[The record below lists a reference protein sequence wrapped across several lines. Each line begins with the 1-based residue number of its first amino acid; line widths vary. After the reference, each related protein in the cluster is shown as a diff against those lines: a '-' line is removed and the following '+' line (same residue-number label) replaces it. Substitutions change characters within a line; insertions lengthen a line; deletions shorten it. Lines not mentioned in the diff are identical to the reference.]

1 MSKIKHIHLYRNGEV
16 LGNRDLAVDR
26 LKDFLN
32 DNQDSDLDGVAI
44 LARYNSTS
52 GDTTIVKT
60 IVGFVYEG
68 SNGTPKSIT
77 IFDNEATEGEISNL
91 KTEIEN
97 KIYEAQ
103 VNANAYTDTKIA
115 TLDADDSPVDNN
127 FVTSVSESDGKI
139 TVQRAAV
146 ASPTKTVS
154 VTKVDGG
161 GVNLDVNIDGATIV
175 KNTDGKISV
184 ASAALTQYIGKDAV
198 KVSEVDDRNNK
209 TVSLKINGNDK
220 VLSQT
225 QDGLSATLS
234 LIYEPTNRKLKLI
247 GKNSEEPISNIDT
260 TDFVKDGMLNDTAVF
275 TASATTQS
283 ITFSRSS
290 NTYEYSGLTKENHYL
305 AFEFKISSGESSSY
319 NYEILNATSIIDIY
333 KDGDGLELTDHTFSV
348 KKADGSEG
356 FLTIDKDG
364 VKISGVTDAIAAAAA
379 SAKTEVEKA
388 DNDQHIDVASAA
400 TDGHVTYTISS
411 VDTASASGLSN
422 EITDRENADKK
433 IKESVGLDTDGS
445 HKKTTTGNYTN
456 TATTVVGEIAALD
469 AQVTTNANNIKALED
484 KVKKADGSEGFLT
497 IDEHGVKISGV
508 TDAIAAAAAS
518 AKTEVKKA
526 DNDNH
531 INVTTST
538 VTDGHVIY
546 TISSKDIASATDL
559 ANVKTNVGLG
569 ADGSHKTTSG
579 NYTSTAKT
587 VTGEIAALDTKVK
600 ENADNITNL
609 DTQVKKNADNIT
621 TLNPKVTANTNNI
634 TALEDK
640 VSKLSG
646 VTDAI
651 AAAAASAKTEV
662 KKATDHQHIDVTSA
676 ATEGHVTYTISSKD
690 IASATELTN
699 VKNNVGLGAG
709 GNHIQTSGNYTSSAT
724 TVTGEIA
731 ALDTQ
736 VKKNETSITT
746 LNSQVN
752 EINGKIVKNA
762 PKGSDAITVT
772 EEADGS
778 TIAIKLSATNSGLK
792 IDESGLAID
801 FETLEL
807 DCGTY

>member
-16 LGNRDLAVDR
+16 LGNRDLAVTR
-26 LKDFLN
+26 LKGFLN

-68 SNGTPKSIT
+68 GNGTPKSIT

-97 KIYEAQ
+97 KMHEAQ
-103 VNANAYTDTKIA
+103 VNASAYTDTKID
-115 TLDADDSPVDNN
+115 TLDTDDSPVDNN

-146 ASPTKTVS
+146 SSSTKTVL
-154 VTKVDGG
+154 VTKAEGKSG
-161 GVNLDVNIDGATIV
+161 GVSLDVNIDNSTIV

-198 KVSEVDDRNNK
+198 KVSEVDDSNNK
-209 TVSLKINGNDK
+209 TVSLEINGNDK

-290 NTYEYSGLTKENHYL
+290 NTHEYSGLTEEKHYL

-319 NYEILNATSIIDIY
+319 NYEILDATSIIDVY
-333 KDGDGLELTDHTFSV
+333 NNGNGLELTDHTFSV

-379 SAKTEVEKA
+379 SAKTEVKKA
-388 DNDQHIDVASAA
+388 TDDKHIDVTSAV

-411 VDTASASGLSN
+411 KDIASASGLSK

-433 IKESVGLDTDGS
+433 IKENVGLDADGN
-445 HKKTTTGNYTN
+445 HITTTGNYTSG
-456 TATTVVGEIAALD
+456 AETVVGEIAALD
-469 AQVTTNANNIKALED
+469 
-484 KVKKADGSEGFLT
+484 
-497 IDEHGVKISGV
+497 
-508 TDAIAAAAAS
+508 
-518 AKTEVKKA
+518 
-526 DNDNH
+526 
-531 INVTTST
+531 
-538 VTDGHVIY
+538 
-546 TISSKDIASATDL
+546 
-559 ANVKTNVGLG
+559 
-569 ADGSHKTTSG
+569 
-579 NYTSTAKT
+579 
-587 VTGEIAALDTKVK
+587 
-600 ENADNITNL
+600 
-609 DTQVKKNADNIT
+609 TQVKKNETSIT
-621 TLNPKVTANTNNI
+621 TLNSQVSANTNNI
-634 TALEDK
+634 TALETK
-640 VSKLSG
+640 VSNLSG

-662 KKATDHQHIDVTSA
+662 KKATDDQHIDITSA
-676 ATEGHVTYTISSKD
+676 VTDGHVTYTISSKD

-699 VKNNVGLGAG
+699 VKTNVGLNKDGS
-709 GNHIQTSGNYTSSAT
+709 HKTTTGNYTSGAQ
-724 TVTGEIA
+724 TVTEEIA

-736 VKKNETSITT
+736 VKENETSITT
-746 LNSQVN
+746 LNSQVS
-752 EINGKIVKNA
+752 EFNGKINKNA
-762 PKGSDAITVT
+762 PKGSNAITVT
-772 EEADGS
+772 KVDDGS
-778 TIAIKLSATNSGLK
+778 TIAVKLSGTDSGLEIK
-792 IDESGLAID
+792 NDGLAIK
-801 FETLEL
+801 FEALDLE
-807 DCGTY
+807 CGNYQ